1 MVSMLKT
8 ARVRRFAAGGL
19 AGAVL
24 LAVLPAGAGAQE
36 STSEPLAME
45 LAELMSSAQLD
56 AVAGADASEE
66 NRFVAALAFPGQLLV
81 VSARYE
87 VPVYI
92 TDRIAARQF
101 RDIYIDLNS
110 RSMAGTKVLVTDS
123 GANGLHAT
131 GDTVDMVDDGSG
143 IFRLDGEWRDK
154 DMSRSEYEAGRR
166 GGGRPVC
173 TDAERAD
180 RRGEPVA
187 RPLNGGQ
194 GEHSAPRRERRGAMG
209 SPQADA
215 GGLGRSPI

>member
-8 ARVRRFAAGGL
+8 ARSRRFVVGCL
-19 AGAVL
+19 AGAVV
-24 LAVLPAGAGAQE
+24 LAMLPARAAAQE

-45 LAELMSSAQLD
+45 LAELMSSGQLD
-56 AVAGADASEE
+56 AMAGRDASEE
-66 NRFVAALAFPGQLLV
+66 NRYVAVLAFPGQLLV

-92 TDRIAARQF
+92 EQRIAAGQF

-110 RSMAGTKVLVTDS
+110 RSIAGTKVLVTDS

-154 DMSRSEYEAGRR
+154 DMSRSEYEAA
-166 GGGRPVC
+166 VAEA
-173 TDAERAD
+173 DAQYAQMLSVLLEAVRQA
-180 RRGEPVA
+180 
-187 RPLNGGQ
+187 
-194 GEHSAPRRERRGAMG
+194 SAP
-209 SPQADA
+209 
-215 GGLGRSPI
+215 

>member
-1 MVSMLKT
+1 MVSRLKA
-8 ARVRRFAAGGL
+8 ARLRRFAACGL
-19 AGAVL
+19 AGAVV
-24 LAVLPAGAGAQE
+24 LAVLPARAAAQG

-45 LAELMSSAQLD
+45 LSELMSSAQLD
-56 AVAGADASEE
+56 AVAGPDPSEE

-92 TDRIAARQF
+92 EQRIAAGQF

-110 RSMAGTKVLVTDS
+110 RSIAGSKVLVTDS

-154 DMSRSEYEAGRR
+154 DMSRSEYEAA
-166 GGGRPVC
+166 V
-173 TDAERAD
+173 AE
-180 RRGEPVA
+180 
-187 RPLNGGQ
+187 
-194 GEHSAPRRERRGAMG
+194 
-209 SPQADA
+209 ADA
-215 GGLGRSPI
+215 QYARMLSVLIEAARQGSTP